1 MSHCIPCI
9 GANRIRDAKSR
20 KYILITFYVFVNRI
34 ESIFIKILK
43 EKTSQKRSRLLFHEF
58 MCLWL
63 RNSGFAFRQ
72 SRHDGTFHFMKWRN
86 RSLCF
91 SHAFS
96 FNLYIIRIQLLP
108 DTVPAPVPE
117 SFQILPVFGSALL
130 PSPEAVFSPAQS
142 APWTR
147 LNCVPYDIQSRCL
160 QYDRPAYRPLPFP
173 NRTCKSF

>member
-20 KYILITFYVFVNRI
+20 KYILITFDVFVNRI
-34 ESIFIKILK
+34 ESILIKILK

-63 RNSGFAFRQ
+63 RNSGFALRQ

-91 SHAFS
+91 AHVFS
-96 FNLYIIRIQLLP
+96 FSILIIHTQPWLGIA
-108 DTVPAPVPE
+108 PAPAPA
-117 SFQILPVFGSALL
+117 SSQNLPAFASALL
-130 PSPEAVFSPAQS
+130 PSSAAAFSQARS

-147 LNCVPYDIQSRCL
+147 LSCAPCDIQSRCL
-160 QYDRPAYRPLPFP
+160 QYDRPAYRLLPLP
-173 NRTCKSF
+173 NRIWKSF